1 MKPKT
6 GMYVVLPGGNRYK
19 EPEPEE
25 EPKPPEG
32 FVDSTV
38 YRYRLDKDGKKMLIG
53 TMPPFP
59 ENAEKLS
66 NFKIKKED
74 EEMRSKDGIDW
85 TNLWDKAI
93 EKAYEGLTN
102 REIAEEMN
110 VPVHALKCKFDR
122 EKRKGWVDP
131 RTQAPTQEI
140 EPGEATKPA
149 PAEQEPATEII
160 AENKE
165 QVKETDVPEDEVA
178 YNFTKEDK
186 PTQYKPMEA
195 KDAEPPANAFEKKV
209 DEQIQNLFKTGI
221 PEEVNLLELYID
233 NITTAAKI
241 RVMKVIKDPVAV
253 EIMREMFERRVI

>member
-6 GMYVVLPGGNRYK
+6 GMYAVLPGGNRYK

-53 TMPPFP
+53 TMSPFP
-59 ENAEKLS
+59 EGWDKFN
-66 NFKIKKED
+66 NNIKSKRGGN
-74 EEMRSKDGIDW
+74 EEMKGRGI
-85 TNLWDKAI
+85 I
-93 EKAYEGLTN
+93 ETG
-102 REIAEEMN
+102 
-110 VPVHALKCKFDR
+110 
-122 EKRKGWVDP
+122 
-131 RTQAPTQEI
+131 
-140 EPGEATKPA
+140 
-149 PAEQEPATEII
+149 EQEPATEII

-186 PTQYKPMEA
+186 STQYKPMEA

-253 EIMREMFERRVI
+253 EIMREMFEGGVI